1 MVMTRKDMIY
11 QLESMDYACIEVP
24 SQQGSGS
31 RGYNMSY
38 DHMYTYVY
46 IMSIYIYIYI
56 YIYTII
62 YTCVQCS
69 AMIYYDMI

>member
-1 MVMTRKDMIY
+1 MTRKDMIY

-46 IMSIYIYIYI
+46 IMSTYI

-62 YTCVQCS
+62 YMCAMLCYD
-69 AMIYYDMI
+69 MIYYDMI